1 MILIN
6 PFKGLRP
13 KKNKAHKISTPSP
26 SPSYFIKN
34 LRSKSTYG
42 YLKILTNKNLSLS
55 KKYFQKMKNDNLL
68 IKENKKSYY
77 IYKISNNN
85 HSQIGIVGKV
95 ELSKYDD
102 KNILGHEETFKKRVS
117 DRKKFMP
124 PKSTWFHP
132 KPLDGLISSEL

>member
-13 KKNKAHKISTPSP
+13 KKNKAHKISTP

-77 IYKISNNN
+77 IYKISNNS
-85 HSQIGIVGKV
+85 HSQIGVVGKV

-102 KNILGHEETFKKRVS
+102 KNIPGHEETFKKRVS

-124 PKSTWFHP
+124 PKSTLFHP

>member
-13 KKNKAHKISTPSP
+13 KKNKAHKISTP

-77 IYKISNNN
+77 IYKISNNS
-85 HSQIGIVGKV
+85 HSQIEVVGKV
-95 ELSKYDD
+95 KLSKYDD
-102 KNILGHEETFKKRVS
+102 KNILGYEETFKKRVS

>member
-1 MILIN
+1 
-6 PFKGLRP
+6 
-13 KKNKAHKISTPSP
+13 
-26 SPSYFIKN
+26 
-34 LRSKSTYG
+34 
-42 YLKILTNKNLSLS
+42 
-55 KKYFQKMKNDNLL
+55 MKNDNLL

-77 IYKISNNN
+77 IYKISNNS
-85 HSQIGIVGKV
+85 HSQIGVVGKV